1 MSAMSEEHSRAAAAR
16 ARQLLLAAA
25 LLAVAPLAACGG
37 APASQAARAGPPAAA
52 PAPHLREE
60 AQGDVR
66 RPRLRLVTQRCDPSL
81 DDLQART
88 FRYFWELTNPANG
101 LVPDRWPTPSF
112 CSVAA
117 IGFGLT
123 AIPIGV
129 QRGWITRAEGT
140 ARVRTTLEFLLTAPQ
155 GPQPTGTIGYRGF
168 FYHFLDMSTGARFQQ
183 VELSTIDTA
192 LLMAGVLTSQAYFD
206 NDDSVE
212 SAIRSTAE
220 ELYRR
225 VDWAWACPRPPLIT
239 LGWLPERG
247 FDPNDWRG
255 YDEAMIL
262 YILALG
268 SPTHP
273 VKAEAWQAWTST
285 YVWTD
290 WYGEE
295 HVDFPP
301 LFGHQFSHIWVDF
314 RGIQDDFMR
323 TRRIDYFE
331 NSRRAVLSQRAY
343 AIANPE
349 GWAGYGDDI
358 WGVTACDGPAD
369 VTLEYNSVPRVFHTY
384 AGRGVGARF
393 RIDDGTIAP
402 MGAAAS
408 IPFAPEVAI
417 PAVKTMRQRY
427 GEWLYSTYGFVDAFN
442 LTFTFDVNPAMGR
455 IVPGVG
461 WFDTD
466 YLGID
471 QGPIVAMLENYR
483 TGLIWALMRKSPYI
497 VDGLRRA
504 GFSGGWLDET
514 P

>member
-1 MSAMSEEHSRAAAAR
+1 MGEMAVAKVITFPQPTARGHVVAAVV
-16 ARQLLLAAA
+16 LA
-25 LLAVAPLAACGG
+25 LLVASCGADHGCAAGSG
-37 APASQAARAGPPAAA
+37 QSDPGTRM
-52 PAPHLREE
+52 
-60 AQGDVR
+60 
-66 RPRLRLVTQRCDPSL
+66 PRLKLTAVRSDPVL
-81 DDLQART
+81 EDLEART
-88 FRYFWELTNPANG
+88 FRFFWETANPANG

-117 IGFGLT
+117 VGFGLT

-129 QRGWITRAEGT
+129 ERGWITRTDGA
-140 ARVRTTLEFLLTAPQ
+140 ARVLTTLEFLLTAPQ
-155 GPQPTGTIGYRGF
+155 GPGTAGTIGYRGF
-168 FYHFLDMSTGARFQQ
+168 FYHFLDMSSGARFQQ

-192 LLMAGVLTSQAYFD
+192 LLMAGVLTIQAYFD
-206 NDDSVE
+206 DDDPVE
-212 SAIRSTAE
+212 SAIRSTAD

-225 VDWAWACPRPPLIT
+225 VDWAWAQPHPPLIN

-273 VKAEAWQAWTST
+273 VPHEAWPAWSAT
-285 YVWTD
+285 YQWSE
-290 WYGEE
+290 WYGPA

-301 LFGHQFSHIWVDF
+301 LFGHQFSHIWIDF
-314 RGIQDDFMR
+314 RGIQDEYMR
-323 TRRIDYFE
+323 ARGIDYFE

-343 AIANPE
+343 AIADPE

-369 VTLEYNSVPRVFHTY
+369 VTLEYNGAMRVFHTY
-384 AGRGVGARF
+384 AGRGVGARY

-408 IPFAPEVAI
+408 VAFAPEVAI
-417 PAVKTMRQRY
+417 PAVKAMRQRY
-427 GEWLYSTYGFVDAFN
+427 GEWLYSEYGFFDAFN

-455 IVPGVG
+455 IVPAVG

-504 GFSGGWLDET
+504 GFSGGWLDAV